1 MAAGTGFPTAHA
13 VPAQAAD
20 GGDIRA
26 QVAACT
32 RLLNLLGI
40 LHYSGHV
47 SARVPGTDQLYI
59 QTRTESRAEITP
71 ESILLVDF
79 DGRVLKGSPGTP
91 PSELVI
97 HTGIYRARPDVGA
110 VIHNHM
116 PLAVALTMVRRSGDA
131 AVRKGMAGLEIMDF
145 HAAHWAE
152 GVPVMN
158 DVGHIK
164 SEADGAALAAVL
176 GNSSALLLRA
186 HGVVLTAESAP
197 GILID
202 TVHFEDNLR
211 AMKEALSFGGALEP
225 LSADDYARVATT
237 EDRSH
242 RVRKS
247 RDYYLS
253 KGYQAGI
260 LPTDWDLAL

>member
-1 MAAGTGFPTAHA
+1 MTAATGSATGNAAVHAAG
-13 VPAQAAD
+13 

-32 RLLNLLGI
+32 RLLNMLGV

-47 SARVPGTDQLYI
+47 SARVPGRDQLYI
-59 QTRTESRAEITP
+59 QTRTESRAEVT
-71 ESILLVDF
+71 SDRILLVDF
-79 DGRVLKGSPGTP
+79 DGHVLEGSPGRP

-110 VIHNHM
+110 IIHNHM
-116 PLAVALTMVRRSGDA
+116 PLAVALTMVRRSGTAGAD
-131 AVRKGMAGLEIMDF
+131 VAGLEIMDF
-145 HAAHWAE
+145 HAAHWAA
-152 GVPVMN
+152 GVPVMRE
-158 DVGHIK
+158 VGHIK
-164 SEADGAALAAVL
+164 TDADGAALARAL
-176 GNSSALLLRA
+176 GDANALLLRA
-186 HGVVLTAESAP
+186 HGVVLVAESAP

-202 TVHFEDNLR
+202 TVQFEDNLR

-225 LSADDYARVATT
+225 LAAADYARVATT

-247 RDYYLS
+247 WGYYLS

-260 LPTDWDLAL
+260 LPADWDLAL

>member
-1 MAAGTGFPTAHA
+1 MPAGTESPTGYAT
-13 VPAQAAD
+13 PARAAS

-32 RLLNLLGI
+32 RLLNMLGV

-47 SARVPGTDQLYI
+47 SARVPGRDQLHI
-59 QTRTESRAEITP
+59 QTRTESRAEVTP
-71 ESILLVDF
+71 DSILLVDF
-79 DGRVLKGSPGTP
+79 DGHVLEGSPGRP

-110 VIHNHM
+110 IIHNHM
-116 PLAVALTMVRRSGDA
+116 PLAVALTMVRRSGTAGAD
-131 AVRKGMAGLEIMDF
+131 VAGLEIMDF
-145 HAAHWAE
+145 HAAHWAA
-152 GVPVMN
+152 GVPVMRE
-158 DVGHIK
+158 VGHIK
-164 SEADGAALAAVL
+164 TEADGAALARAL
-176 GNSSALLLRA
+176 GGANALLLRA
-186 HGVVLTAESAP
+186 HGVVMVAESAP

-225 LSADDYARVATT
+225 LAAADYARVDTT
-237 EDRSH
+237 EDRPH

-247 RDYYLS
+247 WGYYLS

-260 LPTDWDLAL
+260 LPGEWDLAL